1 MKLKFDFRYIRLD
14 SVGEEY
20 QFSLVFA
27 GEKNGEFVHL
37 MMTGGSFQEM
47 QSMFQTSGNFELS
60 DEEIHHVISREHR
73 FQSIEGLKDKFT
85 CYLRK

>member
-37 MMTGGSFQEM
+37 MMTGGSSQEI
-47 QSMFQTSGNFELS
+47 QSMFQSSGHFSLTE
-60 DEEIHHVISREHR
+60 EEIRHLISREHR
-73 FQSIEGLKDKFT
+73 FETIKGLKEKFIS
-85 CYLRK
+85 YIL

>member
-27 GEKNGEFVHL
+27 GEKNGEFAHL
-37 MMTGGSFQEM
+37 MMTGGSSQEI
-47 QSMFQTSGNFELS
+47 QSMFQSSGRFSLTE
-60 DEEIHHVISREHR
+60 EEIHHLISREHR
-73 FQSIEGLKDKFT
+73 FETIKGLKEKFIS
-85 CYLRK
+85 YIL